1 VTATSSGH
9 AGATPATLLAR
20 PPARPPGFAA
30 TVAAVAARTVRKFVR
45 SPQLLVTT
53 LVGGATFMV
62 LFRYIFGGAI
72 ASGRVSYVDFLVPG
86 MVLTSVLISGTGTA
100 TGVADDLS
108 QGFTDRL
115 RSLPARRLA
124 LIGGRALAETAIAAL
139 NTVFTAGLGF
149 AVGFRPHGSVAQLL
163 AALGLCVVCGFA
175 FTWVFV
181 ALGLASGNPQAA
193 QGMSM
198 LAYPVM
204 FVSSAYVRVDTLPDW
219 MQPVA
224 EYQPVTA
231 MCNAVRSLALG
242 NPALAGLAHTTG
254 YWVILALIWTAGITV
269 VCAPLTV
276 LQFQR
281 AR

>member
-1 VTATSSGH
+1 
-9 AGATPATLLAR
+9 
-20 PPARPPGFAA
+20 
-30 TVAAVAARTVRKFVR
+30 
-45 SPQLLVTT
+45 
-53 LVGGATFMV
+53 
-62 LFRYIFGGAI
+62 
-72 ASGRVSYVDFLVPG
+72 
-86 MVLTSVLISGTGTA
+86 
-100 TGVADDLS
+100 
-108 QGFTDRL
+108 
-115 RSLPARRLA
+115 
-124 LIGGRALAETAIAAL
+124 
-139 NTVFTAGLGF
+139 
-149 AVGFRPHGSVAQLL
+149 
-163 AALGLCVVCGFA
+163 VVCGFG

-204 FVSSAYVRVDTLPDW
+204 FVSSAYVRVDTLPGW

-224 EYQPVTA
+224 AHQPVTA

-269 VCAPLTV
+269 VFAPLTV